1 MLSSLRDVVRLGAVV
16 LSSVQAVALSCRRPV
31 EGAELKVISLVS
43 QKGGVGKSSLAVS
56 LAVVAHEANHSVV
69 VLDADR
75 QGTAVQWAAVRK
87 GAPPEVAAV
96 AADKLEAV
104 IGRLA
109 ASASAEVA
117 FVDTAGIDGSEAAVA
132 IRLSDLCLVPTRPSA
147 ADLRAVSPTLA
158 AILRLEKRFAFVVN
172 QANPRSFRVKDTIK
186 GLEVFGVLAEP
197 VIAMR
202 TAHQDAIAAG
212 QGVSEIEPLG
222 SAADEMR
229 RLWAWIEGRTGGLVG
244 KGGLAHVAAA

>member
-1 MLSSLRDVVRLGAVV
+1 M
-16 LSSVQAVALSCRRPV
+16 
-31 EGAELKVISLVS
+31 KVISLVS

-56 LAVVAHEANHSVV
+56 LAVVAYEANHSVV

-147 ADLRAVSPTLA
+147 ADLRAVSPPWRRSSGSKSGSHSWSIRRTRA
-158 AILRLEKRFAFVVN
+158 AFGSRIPSRALRSSVLRRAHGKRCR
-172 QANPRSFRVKDTIK
+172 NP
-186 GLEVFGVLAEP
+186 
-197 VIAMR
+197 
-202 TAHQDAIAAG
+202 
-212 QGVSEIEPLG
+212 
-222 SAADEMR
+222 
-229 RLWAWIEGRTGGLVG
+229 
-244 KGGLAHVAAA
+244 